1 MRRKL
6 FCFLTLVIL
15 AVPAVGWSQETT
27 ELKVALDTVWTLL
40 TAFLVF
46 WMNAGF
52 AMVEAGLC
60 RSKNAVNILAKNFIV
75 FAVSSLSFYIIGWGI
90 MFGNGTG
97 FAGGEGLWF
106 IGGADNSPAT
116 GDAYQG
122 AYSSIAWTGIPLY
135 AKFFFQLVFAGTAAT
150 IVSGCVAERIKF
162 ISFIVFSFILVAFM
176 YPVTGHWI
184 WGGGWLATAGMWDFA
199 GSSVVHSVGGWA
211 GLAGILLL
219 GPRIGKF
226 KDGKV
231 HPIPGHNMTSA
242 TLGVFVLW

>member
-75 FAVSSLSFYIIGWGI
+75 FAVSSLAFYVVGWGI
-90 MFGNGTG
+90 MFGNGTPLL
-97 FAGGEGLWF
+97 GGEGLWF
-106 IGGADNSPAT
+106 LGGADNSPAT

-122 AYSSIAWTGIPLY
+122 AYS
-135 AKFFFQLVFAGTAAT
+135 
-150 IVSGCVAERIKF
+150 
-162 ISFIVFSFILVAFM
+162 IS
-176 YPVTGHWI
+176 
-184 WGGGWLATAGMWDFA
+184 
-199 GSSVVHSVGGWA
+199 
-211 GLAGILLL
+211 
-219 GPRIGKF
+219 RGKRHQ
-226 KDGKV
+226 G
-231 HPIPGHNMTSA
+231 
-242 TLGVFVLW
+242 